1 MNYSNQDNYVFLNGN
16 FLTHSVSN
24 DPFNQYGISG
34 YAAYEGIRAYNTHNG
49 SRLFKSKDHLM
60 RLQRSC
66 AALGIDYNFDV
77 YELIDKAYDLLKK
90 NRLRNAYV
98 RVIITN
104 DSSIIITAQ
113 EWNYF
118 LSNRPL
124 RLTVSEYERPNP
136 KSILLGAKIAG
147 YSINNTLAT
156 KSAKSKGFDDALLL
170 DMNGKVAQS
179 PSANIFIEKKSKLYT
194 PSLGH
199 IFPGIT
205 RSTVFDICATLN
217 IKIVEKEI
225 RLDDFQG
232 ADSAFLCGT
241 RTEITGVASVDSLI
255 FPEEWEN
262 TLGATIQ
269 RIFINRVLEQENY
282 EVII

>member
-1 MNYSNQDNYVFLNGN
+1 MNYSNHENYVFLNGS
-16 FLTHSVSN
+16 FLTHSRSN
-24 DPFNQYGISG
+24 DPFNQYSISG
-34 YAAYEGIRAYNTHNG
+34 YAAYEGIRSYNTHNG
-49 SRLFKSKDHLM
+49 ARLFKSKDHLI

-66 AALGIDYNFDV
+66 TTLGIDHNFDV
-77 YELIDKAYDLLKK
+77 YDLIDKAYELLEK
-90 NRLRNAYV
+90 NRLRNAYI

-104 DSSIIITAQ
+104 DSSIIITAH

-124 RLTVSEYERPNP
+124 RLTLSEYERPNP
-136 KSILLGAKIAG
+136 KSIPIEAKIAG
-147 YSINNTLAT
+147 QSIYNTLAARA
-156 KSAKSKGFDDALLL
+156 AKSKGFDEALLL
-170 DMNGKVAQS
+170 DMNGNVAQA
-179 PSANIFIEKKSKLYT
+179 PSANIFIEKKSKLFT
-194 PSLGH
+194 PSIGH

-205 RSTVFDICATLN
+205 RSTVFDICAKLN
-217 IKIVEKEI
+217 IEVIEKEI
-225 RLDDFQG
+225 SLKEMQN

-241 RTEITGVASVDSLI
+241 RTEITGVASIDSLT
-255 FPEEWEN
+255 FPEDWEN

>member
-1 MNYSNQDNYVFLNGN
+1 MNYSNQDNYVFVNGSFLNRS
-16 FLTHSVSN
+16 LSD

-49 SRLFKSKDHLM
+49 ARLFKSKEHLM
-60 RLQRSC
+60 RLKRSC
-66 AALGIDYNFDV
+66 TALGIEQDFDV
-77 YELIDKAYDLLKK
+77 YDLIDKSYELLNK
-90 NRLRNAYV
+90 NRLRNAYI

-104 DSSIIITAQ
+104 DSSIIITAH

-136 KSILLGAKIAG
+136 KSIPIEAKVTAYTIT
-147 YSINNTLAT
+147 NKLAARA
-156 KSAKSKGFDDALLL
+156 AKSKGFDDALLL
-170 DMNGKVAQS
+170 DMNGNIAQA

-194 PSLGH
+194 PSVGH

-205 RSTVFDICATLN
+205 RSTVFDICASLN
-217 IKIVEKEI
+217 INVIEKEI
-225 RLDDFQG
+225 SLEDVQQ

-241 RTEITGVASVDSLI
+241 RTEITGVASIDSLL
-255 FPEEWEN
+255 FPEDWEN